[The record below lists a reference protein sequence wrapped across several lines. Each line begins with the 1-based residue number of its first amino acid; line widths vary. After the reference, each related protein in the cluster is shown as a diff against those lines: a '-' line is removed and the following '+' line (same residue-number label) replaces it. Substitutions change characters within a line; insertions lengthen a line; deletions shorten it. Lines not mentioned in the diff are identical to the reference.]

1 MPEDNLFKQQK
12 PENQESI
19 KNTKKEFI
27 KFGIIFVL
35 IVLVIFS
42 SVLIYKKYK
51 QNKFNQQQLENYQ
64 NYLNWE
70 KRYEEAMKNDTY
82 GGKTPEET
90 LQMFIEALQ
99 KEDIEL
105 ASKYFALNT
114 NEKSEY
120 YLTRKEWEEGLRK
133 IKEKG
138 EIGKIVNILLKVKPD
153 KNAAISKDYY
163 VFTVKDESGNVL
175 VDIDMI
181 FNKFSGVWKIESM

>member
-1 MPEDNLFKQQK
+1 MAE
-12 PENQESI
+12 ENQKIQEKIQSQENLI
-19 KNTKKEFI
+19 ENPKNKKKEFI

-105 ASKYFALNT
+105 ASKYFALKDDGTIDQKWINLLNKVK
-114 NEKSEY
+114 NENK
-120 YLTRKEWEEGLRK
+120 LRK
-133 IKEKG
+133 MADDLKNYNEAKKTFDPYYIFLYHNKDG
-138 EIGKIVNILLKVKPD
+138 SIGLQIN
-153 KNAAISKDYY
+153 
-163 VFTVKDESGNVL
+163 
-175 VDIDMI
+175 MI